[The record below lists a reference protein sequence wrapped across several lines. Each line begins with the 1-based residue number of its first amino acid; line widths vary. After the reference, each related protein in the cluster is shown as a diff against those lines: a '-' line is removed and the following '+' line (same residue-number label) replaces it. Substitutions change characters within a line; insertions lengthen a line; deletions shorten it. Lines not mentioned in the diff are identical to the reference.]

1 MRVSAWP
8 RLAGASDGANTSGI
22 DSKLGP
28 VPKWQAVAHD
38 LDPPRIGY
46 GDREIHVSE
55 AHVAGDPCPS
65 LLADGMHRLEER
77 LGAVSAG
84 GAAVALGTLR
94 PGW

>member
-8 RLAGASDGANTSGI
+8 RLAGASDGANTNGI
-22 DSKLGP
+22 NSKLDP

-38 LDPPRIGY
+38 LDPPRISY

-65 LLADGMHRLEER
+65 LLADPGDCSLERE
-77 LGAVSAG
+77 GAGS
-84 GAAVALGTLR
+84 
-94 PGW
+94 

>member
-22 DSKLGP
+22 DNKLGP

-38 LDPPRIGY
+38 LVPPGIGY

-55 AHVAGDPCPS
+55 AHVAGDPCPN
-65 LLADGMHRLEER
+65 LLADPGDGSLERE
-77 LGAVSAG
+77 GAGS
-84 GAAVALGTLR
+84 
-94 PGW
+94 